1 MAIPTLPFGVRE
13 RRLNPARHLPIP
25 LSPFHEQTLARAEA
39 NQAEPFVGITTDGRA
54 VPGLFSLHQT
64 GVATKPLKDAADAYL
79 AALDATQ
86 RRTTSFEMHDAA
98 WQRWNNTHPFTMRH
112 GVLIETLDSNQRALA
127 LGLVE
132 TSLSVRGFETARDI
146 MRLNETIGEIT
157 GSWEEYGEW
166 LYWLSIF
173 GTPSTDEPWGWQID
187 GHHLNLNCAVI
198 GDQIVMTP
206 MFMGSEPTHAPVGK
220 YTGTRVFEAEEQAGL
235 AFMHSLSDAQRDR
248 AIVFRSNRPGEL
260 PDGRTH
266 PTEGRMQGRAF
277 LDNLQLPYEG
287 LRAEG
292 LTRLQQEQLLGLIE
306 VYVGRLRPGHD
317 RIKMAEV
324 QQHLAQTHVAWF
336 GGIDDDSTFYYR
348 IHSPV
353 LLIEFDHLRGIALD
367 NDEPARTHV
376 HTTVRTPNGNDY
388 GKDLLRQH
396 YAQFHH
402 R

>member
-13 RRLNPARHLPIP
+13 RRLSPARHLPTP

-39 NQAEPFVGITTDGRA
+39 NQAEPFVGITTEGQA
-54 VPGLFSLHQT
+54 VPGLFSLHRT
-64 GVATKPLKDAADAYL
+64 GVSTKPLKDAADAYL
-79 AALDATQ
+79 ASLDDSE
-86 RRTTSFEMHDAA
+86 RRTTSFGLHDVA
-98 WQRWNNTHPFTMRH
+98 WQRWNNTHPFIMRH

-132 TSLSVRGFETARDI
+132 AGLSVRGFETARDI

-173 GTPSTDEPWGWQID
+173 GTPSMDEPWGWQID

-235 AFMHSLSDAQRDR
+235 AFMHSLSDAQRDQ

-260 PDGRTH
+260 PDGRVH

-277 LDNLQLPYEG
+277 LDNLRLPYEG

-306 VYVGRLRPGHD
+306 VYFGRLRPGHD
-317 RIKMAEV
+317 RVKMAEV
-324 QQHLAQTHVAWF
+324 QQHLNETHVAWF
-336 GGIDDDSTFYYR
+336 GGVDDDSTFYYR

-396 YAQFHH
+396 YAQFPH

>member
-13 RRLNPARHLPIP
+13 RRLNPARHLPTP
-25 LSPFHEQTLARAEA
+25 LSPFHEQTLARAAA
-39 NQAEPFVGITTDGRA
+39 NLAEPFLGITTDGSV

-64 GVATKPLKDAADAYL
+64 GVATKPLKDAAEAYL
-79 AALDATQ
+79 ASLDATQ

-98 WQRWNNTHPFTMRH
+98 WQRWNNTHPFIMRH
-112 GVLIETLDSNQRALA
+112 GVLIETLDSNQRSLA
-127 LGLVE
+127 LGLVQA
-132 TSLSVRGFETARDI
+132 SLSMRGSETARDI

-173 GTPSTDEPWGWQID
+173 GTPSADEPWGWQID
-187 GHHLNLNCAVI
+187 GHHLNLNCVVI

-220 YTGTRVFEAEEQAGL
+220 YTGTRVFEAEEQTGL
-235 AFMHSLSDAQRDR
+235 AFMHSLSDAQRDQ

-306 VYVGRLRPGHD
+306 VYIGRLRPGHD
-317 RIKMAEV
+317 RVKMAEV
-324 QQHLAQTHVAWF
+324 QQHLSETHVAWF

-348 IHSPV
+348 VHSPV

-396 YAQFHH
+396 YARVPH